1 MSSAAAAA
9 ARLLPFVAL
18 LLATLSACGSAI
30 PPDRRVVEGDPLRG
44 RQLIAGVG
52 CGVCHQIPGVDGA
65 NGIVGP
71 SLEGVGRRNLLAGVL
86 PNQPDVLTQW
96 VRDAPSLRPET
107 GMPEMPLSEE
117 EAEDVAA
124 YLYTLR

>member
-1 MSSAAAAA
+1 MIRAGSAT
-9 ARLLPFVAL
+9 ARLLPFLAL
-18 LLATLSACGSAI
+18 VLATVSACGSAT

-44 RQLIAGVG
+44 RQLIAEIG
-52 CGVCHQIPGVDGA
+52 CGACHQIPGVDGA

-71 SLEGVGRRNLLAGVL
+71 SLEGVGRRNLIAGVL
-86 PNQPDVLTQW
+86 PNRPGVLTQW

-107 GMPEMPLSEE
+107 GMPEMPLTPEQ
-117 EAEDVAA
+117 AEDVAA

>member
-1 MSSAAAAA
+1 MSKAGVAT
-9 ARLLPFVAL
+9 ARLLPSTLV
-18 LLATLSACGSAI
+18 LLATLAACGSAL
-30 PPDRRVVEGDPLRG
+30 PPDRRVLEGDPRRG
-44 RQLIAGVG
+44 AQLIAEVG
-52 CGVCHQIPGVDGA
+52 CGACHRIPGIDGA

-71 SLEGVGRRNLLAGVL
+71 SLAGVGRRSLLAGVL
-86 PNQPDVLTQW
+86 PNRPGLMARW
-96 VRDAPSLRPET
+96 VRNAPALRPET

>member
-1 MSSAAAAA
+1 MTAAGSQT
-9 ARLLPFVAL
+9 ARLLPPVAL
-18 LLATLSACGSAI
+18 LLATLAACGSGI

-44 RQLIAGVG
+44 RQWIATVG
-52 CGVCHQIPGVDGA
+52 CGVCHTIPGVDGA
-65 NGIVGP
+65 NGVVGP
-71 SLEGVGRRNLLAGVL
+71 SLAGVGRRNLLAGVL
-86 PNQPDVLTQW
+86 PNQPDLMTRW
-96 VRDAPSLRPET
+96 VRDAPSLLSET

>member
-1 MSSAAAAA
+1 MTPAGAAT
-9 ARLLPFVAL
+9 ARLLPSVAL
-18 LLATLSACGSAI
+18 LLAALAACGSAV
-30 PPDRRVVEGDPLRG
+30 PHERRVVEGDPLRG
-44 RQLIAGVG
+44 RQWIADVG
-52 CGVCHQIPGVDGA
+52 CGVCHMIPGIDGA

-86 PNQPDVLTQW
+86 PNRPDLMARW

-117 EAEDVAA
+117 QSKDVAA

>member
-1 MSSAAAAA
+1 MTAAGAT
-9 ARLLPFVAL
+9 ARLLPSLAL

-30 PPDRRVVEGDPLRG
+30 PPDRRVVDGDPQRG
-44 RQLIAGVG
+44 RQLIGEVG
-52 CGVCHQIPGVDGA
+52 CGVCHRIPGVDGA

-71 SLEGVGRRNLLAGVL
+71 SLDGVGRRNLLAGVL
-86 PNQPDVLTQW
+86 PNRPGLMARW

-117 EAEDVAA
+117 QAEDVAA